1 MKNNKMYL
9 IYLNAVGKIES
20 NENIESCTLNE
31 FARDY
36 FIDGTS
42 NNTEIDETRNGN
54 VYIKYINSVN
64 DKVFSVHLYV
74 LNTIKMDELIED
86 ICEIRTELKYR
97 NEEE

>member
-9 IYLNAVGKIES
+9 IYLNDKGLIES
-20 NENIESCTLNE
+20 NENIEGCTLNE

-36 FIDGTS
+36 LIETTS
-42 NNTEIDETRNGN
+42 NNTEIVETRNGN

-74 LNTIKMDELIED
+74 LKDINMQELIED
-86 ICEIRTELKYR
+86 MVEIRTELKYR
-97 NEEE
+97 NED